1 MGIACHD
8 DLSMPVFNHIPRM
21 LDESTFIEWLDDI
34 LYNLE
39 DENLKYNINELLEKY
54 DMDNPEIE
62 DSTFDAMY
70 NSSSGSTNVFEF
82 NPYTNISINT
92 QSMNPYSENNFR

>member
-1 MGIACHD
+1 MRKIHTLIA
-8 DLSMPVFNHIPRM
+8 
-21 LDESTFIEWLDDI
+21 ESEKTLETISEYIDNSLDI
-34 LYNLE
+34 LEYLMKDLE
-39 DENLKYNINELLEKY
+39 DDNLKYNINELLEKY

>member
-1 MGIACHD
+1 
-8 DLSMPVFNHIPRM
+8 
-21 LDESTFIEWLDDI
+21 
-34 LYNLE
+34 
-39 DENLKYNINELLEKY
+39 
-54 DMDNPEIE
+54 MDNPEIE

>member
-1 MGIACHD
+1 MG
-8 DLSMPVFNHIPRM
+8 VN
-21 LDESTFIEWLDDI
+21 
-34 LYNLE
+34 
-39 DENLKYNINELLEKY
+39 KKINEYNTSDQELVKLAQSGDKEAVEKLLEKY